1 MYGTIQQGT
10 NLLRVRLT
18 GQGRS
23 SQPSHAYFISR
34 QTVRVTTTSGGS
46 RAAWLSS
53 LHNERVGADSL
64 AIDSVIEEQ
73 RNGGYMWKWDR
84 FSNQL
89 KPADLKS
96 RNNPAIGKQASAAPT
111 VVTKPWPDSRPSA
124 MTETTD
130 WVDLGASAIF
140 KGHLSAS
147 EDVTLK
153 GRLEGTIEVRGHTL
167 TVAPGAQ
174 IEAQILVGVATIRGT
189 VHGNV
194 TATKKVEILAT
205 GSLDGDIVAPQIAMA
220 EGASFRGKVDLR
232 PGNAEQVLASQSA
245 PARPRR
251 PAASGSAARPSA
263 SPSLHG
269 PQESGRAP
277 D

>member
-23 SQPSHAYFISR
+23 SQPSHAYLISR

-46 RAAWLSS
+46 RAAWLSG
-53 LHNERVGADSL
+53 LQNERVGADSL

-84 FSNQL
+84 FG
-89 KPADLKS
+89 
-96 RNNPAIGKQASAAPT
+96 NPAIGKQASAAPT

-130 WVDLGASAIF
+130 WVDLGASVIF

-174 IEAQILVGVATIRGT
+174 IEAQILAGVATIRCT

-220 EGASFRGKVDLR
+220 EGAYFRGKVDLR

-263 SPSLHG
+263 NRSLHG